1 MKSKIVFFLLVS
13 ITLGINIGCG
23 DKFDEKLRDKHLI
36 PYVPVYTQITLGIGG
51 ESNLQ
56 VPGQPIYLTSSQP
69 DAKSLG
75 YNGQGIV
82 VIRLNDTEY
91 ACWDATCTNCQEL
104 TSHFTKED
112 LDGELAVCPVCHT
125 QFSLRYGTPFNL
137 TYEIYP
143 LKGYPISKVG
153 NKLIVN
159 Y

>member
-23 DKFDEKLRDKHLI
+23 DKFNEKLRDKHLI
-36 PYVPVYTQITLGIGG
+36 PYVPVYTQINLGIGG

-82 VIRLNDTEY
+82 VIRLNDIRTYIEIT
-91 ACWDATCTNCQEL
+91 DIFCT
-104 TSHFTKED
+104 SDIFF
-112 LDGELAVCPVCHT
+112 VSSIP
-125 QFSLRYGTPFNL
+125 
-137 TYEIYP
+137 
-143 LKGYPISKVG
+143 
-153 NKLIVN
+153 
-159 Y
+159 

>member
-23 DKFDEKLRDKHLI
+23 DKFNEKLRDKHLI
-36 PYVPVYTQITLGIGG
+36 PYVPVYTQINLGIGG

-82 VIRLNDTEY
+82 VICLNDTEY
-91 ACWDATCTNCQEL
+91 ACWDATCTNERRFGRRTGCL
-104 TSHFTKED
+104 SGLSHSIFT
-112 LDGELAVCPVCHT
+112 
-125 QFSLRYGTPFNL
+125 SLRNPFQSDL
-137 TYEIYP
+137 
-143 LKGYPISKVG
+143 
-153 NKLIVN
+153 
-159 Y
+159 